1 MRETKFWILH
11 MAAGL
16 VILALLGTHMAIMHL
31 GELLR
36 LVGVGPGSPIEFAN
50 VAARG
55 RLPIF
60 MVTYVILLA
69 AALFHGLFGL
79 RTILLELTLSPR
91 AERAVTVTCWGVGV
105 VLFLVGAWAAV
116 AAFLLPGG
124 AS

>member
-1 MRETKFWILH
+1 MRETKFWIWH

-16 VILALLGTHMAIMHL
+16 AILGLLGTHMAIMHL

-36 LVGVGPGSPIEFAN
+36 LIGVGPGSPLEFAH
-50 VAARG
+50 VMARAG
-55 RLPIF
+55 LPIF
-60 MVTYVILLA
+60 LVSYIILLA

-105 VLFLVGAWAAV
+105 VFFLLGTWAAV
-116 AAFLLPGG
+116 VAFLLPGG